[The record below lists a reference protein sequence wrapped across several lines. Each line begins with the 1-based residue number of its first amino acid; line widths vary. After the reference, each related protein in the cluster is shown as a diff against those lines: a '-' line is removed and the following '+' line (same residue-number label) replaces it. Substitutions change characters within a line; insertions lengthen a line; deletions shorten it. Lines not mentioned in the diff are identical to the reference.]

1 MVRTLTTTQRLFRGF
16 SSIDQIKPGTEIT
29 DIDLV
34 KRDLLNHFFTMRG
47 ERVMR
52 PEFGSII
59 WNLLFE
65 PFDGTTREAIIA
77 DAQSIIAQEPRV
89 ELDKLDILE
98 FEHGIRLNIA
108 VFYVPFKTFGTFQ
121 IEFDRRN
128 NIQNGTQSRVQ
139 IAEDI

>member
-1 MVRTLTTTQRLFRGF
+1 MVRTLTITQRLFRGF

-89 ELDKLDILE
+89 ELDKIDILE

>member
-1 MVRTLTTTQRLFRGF
+1 VVRTLTTTQRLFRGF

-89 ELDKLDILE
+89 ELDKIDILE

>member
-34 KRDLLNHFFTMRG
+34 KRDLLNHFFTLRG

-52 PEFGSII
+52 PESGSII

-77 DAQSIIAQEPRV
+77 DVQSIIAQEPRV
-89 ELDKLDILE
+89 ELEKLDILE

-108 VFYVPFKTFGTFQ
+108 LFYTPFKAFGTFEV
-121 IEFDRRN
+121 EFDRRN
-128 NIQNGTQSRVQ
+128 GIQNGTQSRVQ

>member
-89 ELDKLDILE
+89 ELDKIDILE

>member
-1 MVRTLTTTQRLFRGF
+1 VVRTLTTTQRLFRGF

>member
-1 MVRTLTTTQRLFRGF
+1 VVRTLTTTQRLFRGF
-16 SSIDQIKPGTEIT
+16 SSIDKIKPDTEIT

-34 KRDLLNHFFTMRG
+34 KRDLLNHFFTRRG

-59 WNLLFE
+59 WDLLFD

-77 DAQSIIAQEPRV
+77 DVEAIIAQEPRV
-89 ELDKLDILE
+89 NLDRLDILE

-108 VFYVPFKTFGTFQ
+108 VFYIPFEAFGTF
-121 IEFDRRN
+121 EVDFDRRN
-128 NIQNGTQSRVQ
+128 SIQNGTQTRLQ

>member
-1 MVRTLTTTQRLFRGF
+1 MVEIIGRKRLFRGF
-16 SSIDQIKPGTEIT
+16 SSIEKITPNTEIT

-34 KRDLLNHFFTMRG
+34 KRDLLNHFFTQKG

-77 DAQSIIAQEPRV
+77 DVESIIAQEPRV
-89 ELDKLDILE
+89 ELEKLDVLE

-108 VFYVPFKTFGTFQ
+108 LFYVPLNAFRTFE

-128 NIQNGTQSRVQ
+128 TIQNQTQ
-139 IAEDI
+139 IAEDILRN